1 MSQQQIEWLLAKKI
15 GLSAQIVGSKMI
27 AQAIQTRMAK
37 CGLIDVQ
44 TYWQLLQ
51 ATVTEWEQLLAMVV
65 VPETWFFRNQA
76 TFSFLSQYVK
86 SNWLSPSKRLRI
98 LSVPCSTGEEPYS
111 IAITCLEA
119 GLAEHQFQID
129 AVDINSTALEQAQRG
144 IYPPTAF
151 RGQIDV
157 ALQQRYFVPTAGGYQ
172 IHTQVQSVVRFMKGN
187 LLEPQFLQ
195 AEDPYDLIFCRNL
208 LIYWEEPARKIGIKQ
223 LQRLLSK
230 TGILLV
236 GHAEANYFYQHGFER
251 NDLVG
256 AFSCC
261 RSHHP
266 ATKTLII
273 EPLTNKPAQ
282 QRFSQLVSTLSK
294 PLKLVKPVT
303 TTTSPDHNQTQPLQN
318 SESHRQANK
327 TTKSAEDWLNIAQQ
341 AADQG
346 QLQQAFNLCK
356 KCLDKQ
362 LDNVKALFLMG
373 IICQALGW
381 NSKAEDYFNKT
392 VYLQPNHTDA
402 LNYLAGL
409 VEYRGDKEQALHLRR
424 RVQRIRQ
431 RG

>member
-208 LIYWEEPARKIGIKQ
+208 LIFRAG
-223 LQRLLSK
+223 S
-230 TGILLV
+230 
-236 GHAEANYFYQHGFER
+236 
-251 NDLVG
+251 
-256 AFSCC
+256 
-261 RSHHP
+261 
-266 ATKTLII
+266 
-273 EPLTNKPAQ
+273 
-282 QRFSQLVSTLSK
+282 SQ
-294 PLKLVKPVT
+294 
-303 TTTSPDHNQTQPLQN
+303 
-318 SESHRQANK
+318 
-327 TTKSAEDWLNIAQQ
+327 
-341 AADQG
+341 
-346 QLQQAFNLCK
+346 
-356 KCLDKQ
+356 
-362 LDNVKALFLMG
+362 
-373 IICQALGW
+373 
-381 NSKAEDYFNKT
+381 
-392 VYLQPNHTDA
+392 
-402 LNYLAGL
+402 
-409 VEYRGDKEQALHLRR
+409 
-424 RVQRIRQ
+424 
-431 RG
+431 

>member
-15 GLSAQIVGSKMI
+15 GLSAQIIGSKMI

-37 CGLIDVQ
+37 CGLTDEQ
-44 TYWQLLQ
+44 TYWQRLQ
-51 ATVTEWEQLLAMVV
+51 MTATEWEQLLTMVV

-76 TFSFLSQYVK
+76 AFNFLNQFIQ
-86 SNWLSPSKRLRI
+86 SNWLSSSRQLRI

-129 AVDINSTALEQAQRG
+129 AVDINQPALAQAQRG
-144 IYPPTAF
+144 IYPSTAF
-151 RGQIDV
+151 RGQIDPD
-157 ALQQRYFVPTAGGYQ
+157 LQQRYFVPTVEGYQ
-172 IHTQVQSVVRFMKGN
+172 IHAKVQSSVRFRKGN
-187 LLEPQFLQ
+187 LLEWQFLQ
-195 AEDPYDLIFCRNL
+195 TEMPYDIIFCRNL

-223 LQRLLSK
+223 LQRLLSNR
-230 TGILLV
+230 GILLV
-236 GHAEANYFYQHGFER
+236 GHAEANYFYQHGFEK
-251 NDLVG
+251 NDFIG
-256 AFSCC
+256 AFSC
-261 RSHHP
+261 RRPHHP

-273 EPLTNKPAQ
+273 EPPVNKPKP
-282 QRFSQLVSTLSK
+282 QRFSHLMSTLSK

-303 TTTSPDHNQTQPLQN
+303 TTSSTSNPIQPHQN
-318 SESHRQANK
+318 SESHQQTDK
-327 TTKSAEDWLNIAQQ
+327 TKSAEEWLNIAQQ
-341 AADQG
+341 AADRG
-346 QLQQAFNLCK
+346 QLSQALNLCK

-402 LNYLAGL
+402 LNCLAGL

-424 RVQRIRQ
+424 RIQRIRQ

>member
-1 MSQQQIEWLLAKKI
+1 MSQQQIERLLAKTI
-15 GLSAQIVGSKMI
+15 GLSSQIVGSKMI
-27 AQAIQTRMAK
+27 TQAVQMRMAK
-37 CGLIDVQ
+37 CGVTDEQ

-51 ATVTEWEQLLAMVV
+51 ATATEWEQLLAMVV

-76 TFSFLSQYVK
+76 TFNFLSQHIQ
-86 SNWLSPSKRLRI
+86 SNWLSLPYRLRI
-98 LSVPCSTGEEPYS
+98 LSVPCSTGEEAYS

-119 GLAEHQFQID
+119 GLTEHQFQID
-129 AVDINSTALEQAQRG
+129 AVDINPAALEQAQRG
-144 IYPPTAF
+144 IYSPTAF
-151 RGQIDV
+151 RGQFDA
-157 ALQQRYFVPTAGGYQ
+157 ALQQRYFVPTVGGYQ
-172 IHTQVQSVVRFMKGN
+172 IHTQVQNVVRFIKGN
-187 LLEPQFLQ
+187 LLESQFLQ
-195 AEDPYDLIFCRNL
+195 AEAPYDLIFCRNL
-208 LIYWEEPARKIGIKQ
+208 LIYWEEAARAIGIKQ

-256 AFSCC
+256 AFSC
-261 RSHHP
+261 RHYRHSV
-266 ATKTLII
+266 TKIPVVAAPI
-273 EPLTNKPAQ
+273 NKVAP
-282 QRFSQLVSTLSK
+282 QRLSKLVGTFSK
-294 PLKLVKPVT
+294 PLKLVKPVI
-303 TTTSPDHNQTQPLQN
+303 TTTSDHDQIELSQHL
-318 SESHRQANK
+318 ESHQQVNK
-327 TTKSAEDWLNIAQQ
+327 TKSAEEWLTIAQQ
-341 AADQG
+341 AADRG

-381 NSKAEDYFNKT
+381 NSKAEDYLNKT
-392 VYLQPNHTDA
+392 VYLQPDHTDA

-409 VEYRGDKEQALHLRR
+409 VEYRGDKEQALQLRR

>member
-1 MSQQQIEWLLAKKI
+1 MSQQQIEWLLAKTI

-37 CGLIDVQ
+37 CGITDEQ

-51 ATVTEWEQLLAMVV
+51 STTTEWEQLLAMVL

-86 SNWLSPSKRLRI
+86 SNWLSPPQHRRI

-119 GLAEHQFQID
+119 GLAGHQFQID
-129 AVDINSTALEQAQRG
+129 AVDINPTALEQAQQG

-151 RGQIDV
+151 RGQIDTT
-157 ALQQRYFVPTAGGYQ
+157 LQQRYFVPTAEGYQ
-172 IHTQVQSVVRFMKGN
+172 IRAKVQNSVRFMKGN

-195 AEDPYDLIFCRNL
+195 AQAPYDLIFCRNL
-208 LIYWEEPARKIGIKQ
+208 LIYWEEPARQIGIKQ
-223 LQRLLSK
+223 LQRLLSNQS
-230 TGILLV
+230 ILLV
-236 GHAEANYFYQHGFER
+236 GHAEANYFYQHGFEK

-256 AFSCC
+256 AFSC
-261 RSHHP
+261 RRRHHS
-266 ATKTLII
+266 ATKTLVI
-273 EPLTNKPAQ
+273 EPPISNPAP
-282 QRFSQLVSTLSK
+282 QRFSQLVSTFSK

-303 TTTSPDHNQTQPLQN
+303 TTPSSDRNQTQPSSK
-318 SESHRQANK
+318 SESPWQTNK
-327 TTKSAEDWLNIAQQ
+327 TKSAEDWLNIAQQ
-341 AADQG
+341 AADRG
-346 QLQQAFNLCK
+346 QLTQAFNLCK